1 MAFGRN
7 GFHEVSMETVARE
20 AGVTK
25 PILYDHFAS
34 KEELYRALIEE
45 DAAALEAR
53 VRAALAARTGN
64 RERIR
69 ASFQAYYDFVDEH
82 AEGFRLV
89 MREQASP
96 VALSPV
102 REVREHIIRAVA
114 EVIERQSHGG
124 VSGADAEMVAVGVIA
139 LVEAGAQR
147 DPGGPPSQRQRQLDI
162 LVRLAWRGI
171 TGVTRD

>member
-1 MAFGRN
+1 
-7 GFHEVSMETVARE
+7 METVARE

-25 PILYDHFAS
+25 PVLYDHFAS

-89 MREQASP
+89 MQEQASP

-114 EVIERQSHGG
+114 ELIGRQSHGKVTG
-124 VSGADAEMVAVGVIA
+124 TDAEMVAVGVIA

-147 DPGGPPSQRQRQLDI
+147 DPGGPRSERERQVDI

-171 TGVTRD
+171 TGVTQA